1 MVIKTHGLLEFCNHQ
16 NLRHPSELVREFLS
30 PQELASPAAS
40 CLYGPLRYDLASTF
54 SCHDNQ
60 NVEVIR
66 GCSKTHSALKRKPS
80 VLRSSSLPIPA
91 NKSSRTTKYDLLCP
105 ITSSNRRVL
114 KTIFELRR
122 ERALCPYRILIS
134 CVVSSISFPYL
145 YLCAFVTVQA
155 HWKIRFH
162 NILSMNSTWLLFFEL
177 HLSNNGKFFLHSYR
191 NSVTVA
197 QKFLSEILLT
207 LSDIFV

>member
-1 MVIKTHGLLEFCNHQ
+1 MLKDTQCPEKKALCAKIWSCWDFDSRLIVVTWVC
-16 NLRHPSELVREFLS
+16 FLIS
-30 PQELASPAAS
+30 V
-40 CLYGPLRYDLASTF
+40 
-54 SCHDNQ
+54 
-60 NVEVIR
+60 NV
-66 GCSKTHSALKRKPS
+66 T
-80 VLRSSSLPIPA
+80 
-91 NKSSRTTKYDLLCP
+91 NKSSRTTKCDLLCP

-122 ERALCPYRILIS
+122 ERVLCPYRILIS